1 MNDSNPIEVQK
12 YLGGVD
18 YPASG
23 NDLAEAARANGAGED
38 VIKALQNISGDTFE
52 TPAEVSEALGEEM

>member
-1 MNDSNPIEVQK
+1 MNDMNPIEVQK
-12 YLGGVD
+12 YLSGID

-23 NDLAEAARANGAGED
+23 NNLVEAARANGAGEK
-38 VIKALQNISGDTFE
+38 VIEALQNISGDTFE